1 MTKQYYLGGEK
12 RTFCVASFTQQII
25 ADILIS
31 LLFNLTLLSKVSE
44 SLLALF
50 PSYQQYADEEA
61 QLLQREELD
70 FEDNTA
76 AQAGFRIPQSSGLH
90 GRLKG
95 PDPPRIQTI
104 TPFFAQAQEFL
115 PTWLNQRFPE
125 RRQRALLLSGVLGL
139 WLIAFIISLS
149 AQFPVTDSTGRPV
162 TNLDCVDTLW
172 RPKNECGIDGINCHP
187 FSNSSFSFKCPAKC
201 ASVKVLNP
209 RAVGPVDVNYRPLVI
224 GDGTYRGD
232 SFICAST
239 IHAGVMTDNGGCGR
253 VTLLG
258 RRDNFSGTERHGI
271 ESIPFDSYFPLA
283 FAVSSDSS
291 ITCSSD
297 PRNVLLFLDILVAAL
312 LSIFGA
318 SPTVFFPIFV
328 IIFAHVAF
336 ASDPPS
342 ASYRNT
348 TVLPDHIASF
358 AKRLLP
364 ALFCAVVIYRTTVRR
379 TLHGL
384 TAHVEKTF
392 LWLGGFFFGALSN
405 YTFDWIPIQRL
416 TAHDLEQQPGA
427 KFALAI
433 ILVVLVAIIAG
444 QIYYFW
450 LEGRLL
456 RYLALYGLFI
466 SGILVCLTIPGV
478 SLRIH
483 HYIIG
488 LLLLPGTSIKTRP
501 SLVYQG
507 ILLGLFVN
515 GIARWDFDSVLQTT
529 ADLRGDGK
537 FDSALPEL
545 LEPGITN
552 KAGVLVANFQW
563 VAPPAVVDGIS
574 VLVNDVERSRQFF
587 SDAEDGAHGFE
598 WTRTVEESSNE
609 YFRFGYVKGGRTL
622 DYTKA
627 GTLFGNG
634 TWSGTW

>member
-1 MTKQYYLGGEK
+1 MVL
-12 RTFCVASFTQQII
+12 VAQDAGAANQ
-25 ADILIS
+25 D
-31 LLFNLTLLSKVSE
+31 VRMDVD
-44 SLLALF
+44 
-50 PSYQQYADEEA
+50 ADEEA

-76 AQAGFRIPQSSGLH
+76 AQAGFKKPRASGLL

-95 PDPPRIQTI
+95 PDPPETQTI
-104 TPFFAQAQEFL
+104 NPFFAKAQEFL
-115 PTWLNQRFPE
+115 PTWLNRRFPE
-125 RRQRALLLSGVLGL
+125 RRQQALLLGGVLGL
-139 WLIAFIISLS
+139 WLIVFIISLS
-149 AQFPVTDSTGRPV
+149 VQLPITDGLGRSV
-162 TNLDCVDTLW
+162 TNLDCTDTLW
-172 RPKNECGIDGINCHP
+172 KPKNECGIEGINCHP

-209 RAVGPVDVNYRPLVI
+209 RAVGPLDVNYRPLVI
-224 GDGTYRGD
+224 GDDAYRGD
-232 SFICAST
+232 SFICASA
-239 IHAGVMTDNGGCGR
+239 IHAGVISDNGGCGR
-253 VTLLG
+253 VILLG
-258 RRDNFSGTERHGI
+258 RRDNYSSVQRHGI

-283 FAVSSDSS
+283 FAVTSDSS
-291 ITCSSD
+291 IKCPLD
-297 PRNVLLFLDILVAAL
+297 PRNTLLFLDFITTAL
-312 LSIFGA
+312 LSIFVA
-318 SPTVFFPIFV
+318 APAVFFPIF
-328 IIFAHVAF
+328 IIVFAHVAF

-342 ASYRNT
+342 ASSHNT

-364 ALFCAVVIYRTTVRR
+364 ALFCAVIIYRSTVRR

-384 TAHVEKTF
+384 TAHVEKTIM
-392 LWLGGFFFGALSN
+392 WLGGFFFGALSN

-427 KFALAI
+427 KFALAM

-466 SGILVCLTIPGV
+466 FGILVCLTIPGV

-488 LLLLPGTSIKTRP
+488 LLLLPGTSMQTRP

-515 GIARWDFDSVLQTT
+515 GIARWDFDSILQTT

-545 LEPGITN
+545 LEPVISSTIQG
-552 KAGVLVANFQW
+552 LVAIFQW
-563 VAPPAVVDGIS
+563 ATPPAMVDGIS
-574 VLVNDVERSRQFF
+574 VLVNDVERSRKFF
-587 SDAEDGAHGFE
+587 SDTEDGAAGFD
-598 WTRTVEESSNE
+598 WTRPPEETLNE
-609 YFRFGYVKGGRTL
+609 YFRFGYVRGGRAL
-622 DYTKA
+622 DYTKV

-634 TWSGTW
+634 TWSGAGSG

>member
-1 MTKQYYLGGEK
+1 MVL
-12 RTFCVASFTQQII
+12 VAQVARAANQ
-25 ADILIS
+25 DDRMD
-31 LLFNLTLLSKVSE
+31 VD
-44 SLLALF
+44 
-50 PSYQQYADEEA
+50 ADEEA
-61 QLLQREELD
+61 QLLQREEFE
-70 FEDNTA
+70 FEDSTA
-76 AQAGFRIPQSSGLH
+76 AEAGFKKPQSSGLLD
-90 GRLKG
+90 RLKG
-95 PDPPRIQTI
+95 PDSLQIQTI
-104 TPFFAQAQEFL
+104 NPFFAKAQEFL
-115 PTWLNQRFPE
+115 PVWLNRRFPE
-125 RRQRALLLSGVLGL
+125 RRQKALLLGGILGI
-139 WLIAFIISLS
+139 WVIAFIISLS
-149 AQFPVTDSTGRPV
+149 AQLPVTNGSGIPV

-172 RPKNECGIDGINCHP
+172 KHKNECGIDGINCHP
-187 FSNSSFSFKCPAKC
+187 FSNSSFSFNCPAKC

-209 RAVGPVDVNYRPLVI
+209 RAVGPLDVNYRSLVI
-224 GDGTYRGD
+224 GDETYRGD
-232 SFICAST
+232 SFICASA
-239 IHAGVMTDNGGCGR
+239 IHAGVISNNGGCGR

-258 RRDNFSGTERHGI
+258 RRDNYSSVERHGI
-271 ESIPFDSYFPLA
+271 RSIPFDSYFPLA
-283 FAVSSDSS
+283 FTVTSDFS
-291 ITCSSD
+291 IKCPSD
-297 PRNVLLFLDILVAAL
+297 PRNALLFLDILVTAL
-312 LSIFGA
+312 LSIFTA
-318 SPTVFFPIFV
+318 SPTVFLPIF
-328 IIFAHVAF
+328 IIVFAHVAF

-364 ALFCAVVIYRTTVRR
+364 ALFCAVIIYRTTVRR

-427 KFALAI
+427 KVALAM

-456 RYLALYGLFI
+456 RYLALYGLFL

-488 LLLLPGTSIKTRP
+488 LLLLPGTSMQTRP

-545 LEPGITN
+545 LEPILSGTVE
-552 KAGVLVANFQW
+552 GLVASFQW
-563 VAPPAVVDGIS
+563 ATPPAVVDGIS

-587 SDAEDGAHGFE
+587 SDAEDGAKGFE
-598 WTRTVEESSNE
+598 WTRPVEEALNE
-609 YFRFGYVKGGRTL
+609 YFRFGYVRGGRAL

-634 TWSGTW
+634 TWSMAGSG

>member
-1 MTKQYYLGGEK
+1 MVL
-12 RTFCVASFTQQII
+12 VAQDAS
-25 ADILIS
+25 AANHDDRMD
-31 LLFNLTLLSKVSE
+31 VD
-44 SLLALF
+44 
-50 PSYQQYADEEA
+50 ADEEA

-76 AQAGFRIPQSSGLH
+76 AQAGFKRSRASGLM
-90 GRLKG
+90 GRLGG

-104 TPFFAQAQEFL
+104 NPIFAKAQEFL
-115 PTWLNQRFPE
+115 PTWLNRHFPE
-125 RRQRALLLSGVLGL
+125 RKQQALLLVGIFGL

-149 AQFPVTDSTGRPV
+149 AQLPITDGLGRPV

-172 RPKNECGIDGINCHP
+172 KPKNECGIDGINCHP
-187 FSNSSFSFKCPAKC
+187 FSNFSFPFKCPAKC

-209 RAVGPVDVNYRPLVI
+209 RAVGPLDVNYRPLVI
-224 GDGTYRGD
+224 GDDAYRGD
-232 SFICAST
+232 SFICASA
-239 IHAGVMTDNGGCGR
+239 IHAGVISDNGGCGQ

-258 RRDNFSGTERHGI
+258 RHENYSSAERHGI
-271 ESIPFDSYFPLA
+271 ESIHFDSYFPLA
-283 FAVSSDSS
+283 FSIASDSS
-291 ITCSSD
+291 IKCPSD
-297 PRNVLLFLDILVAAL
+297 PRNVLLSLDILVTAL
-312 LSIFGA
+312 LSVFEA
-318 SPTVFFPIFV
+318 APAVFFPIFI

-342 ASYRNT
+342 ASYHNT

-364 ALFCAVVIYRTTVRR
+364 ALFCAVIIYRTTVRR

-384 TAHVEKTF
+384 TAHVEKTI

-427 KFALAI
+427 KFALAM

-444 QIYYFW
+444 QIYFFW

-466 SGILVCLTIPGV
+466 SGILVCLIIPGV

-488 LLLLPGTSIKTRP
+488 LLLLPGTSMQTRP

-545 LEPGITN
+545 LEPIISNTAQG
-552 KAGVLVANFQW
+552 LVASFQW
-563 VAPPAVVDGIS
+563 VTPPAIMDGIS
-574 VLVNDVERSRQFF
+574 VLVNDVERSRKFF
-587 SDAEDGAHGFE
+587 SDAEDGATGFE
-598 WTRTVEESSNE
+598 WTRPVEERLNE
-609 YFRFGYVKGGRTL
+609 YVRFGYVRGGKAL

-627 GTLFGNG
+627 VTLFGNG
-634 TWSGTW
+634 TWSKPESAKPDDEISVGR

>member
-1 MTKQYYLGGEK
+1 MVL
-12 RTFCVASFTQQII
+12 VAPDAGK
-25 ADILIS
+25 ADQDDRMD
-31 LLFNLTLLSKVSE
+31 VD
-44 SLLALF
+44 
-50 PSYQQYADEEA
+50 ADEEA

-70 FEDNTA
+70 FEDNIA
-76 AQAGFRIPQSSGLH
+76 AQAGFKRSPASSLL
-90 GRLKG
+90 GRLRG
-95 PDPPRIQTI
+95 PDPPKIQTI
-104 TPFFAQAQEFL
+104 NPFFAEAQELL
-115 PTWLNQRFPE
+115 PTQLNKRFPG
-125 RRQRALLLSGVLGL
+125 RRQQAFLLGGALAL

-149 AQFPVTDSTGRPV
+149 AQLPITDSTGRSV

-172 RPKNECGIDGINCHP
+172 KPKNDCGMDGVDCHP
-187 FSNSSFSFKCPAKC
+187 FSNTSFPFKCPSKC

-209 RAVGPVDVNYRPLVI
+209 RAVGPLDVNYRPLVV
-224 GDGTYRGD
+224 GDDAYRGD
-232 SFICAST
+232 SFICASA
-239 IHAGVMTDNGGCGR
+239 IHAGVIGDNGGCGR

-258 RRDNFSGTERHGI
+258 RRDGYSSVERHGI

-283 FAVSSDSS
+283 FAVTSDSS
-291 ITCSSD
+291 IKCSSD
-297 PRNVLLFLDILVAAL
+297 PRNALLVLDIIVTAL
-312 LSIFGA
+312 LSVFA
-318 SPTVFFPIFV
+318 SAPSVFFPIFI

-342 ASYRNT
+342 ASYRNI
-348 TVLPDHIASF
+348 TVLPDHISSF

-364 ALFCAVVIYRTTVRR
+364 ALFCAVIIYRTTVKR
-379 TLHGL
+379 TLYSL
-384 TAHVEKTF
+384 TAHVEKTV
-392 LWLGGFFFGALSN
+392 LWLGGFYFGALSN

-427 KFALAI
+427 KVALAM

-456 RYLALYGLFI
+456 RYLALYGLFVF
-466 SGILVCLTIPGV
+466 GILVCLTIPGV

-488 LLLLPGTSIKTRP
+488 LLLLPGTSMQTRP

-537 FDSALPEL
+537 FQSALPEL
-545 LEPGITN
+545 LEPMISSTAQG
-552 KAGVLVANFQW
+552 LVARFQW
-563 VAPPAVVDGIS
+563 DTPPLTLDGIS
-574 VLVNDVERSRQFF
+574 ILVNDVERARKFF
-587 SDAEDGAHGFE
+587 SDGVGDSASFD
-598 WTRTVEESSNE
+598 WTRAVDESLNE
-609 YFRFGYVKGGRTL
+609 YFRFGYVRGGRAL
-622 DYTKA
+622 DYTAA

-634 TWSGTW
+634 TWRGWSVDSLK